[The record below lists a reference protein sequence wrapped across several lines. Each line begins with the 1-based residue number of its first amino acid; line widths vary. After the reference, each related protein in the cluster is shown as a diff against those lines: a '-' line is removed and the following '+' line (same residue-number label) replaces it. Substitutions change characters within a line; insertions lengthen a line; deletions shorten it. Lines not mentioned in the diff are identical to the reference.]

1 MTSIKSVLPSK
12 AGLPTEEENPR
23 WLGTGERVSSAPM
36 RWSIGSTG
44 KQNLPWCVYG
54 NAHMTKTKP
63 AALAAL
69 PEDCALS
76 LRTHPELP
84 DLYAVK
90 LRTAFEHTVS
100 AGTTRIIFFRN
111 PRAPSLLMT
120 RNPAQLPQVVPVL
133 LAGTAAGGAEANT
146 ALGLELGK
154 LGGPWLP
161 LFQGMTGQD
170 GFYGIMLPYLF
181 YRAPQRGTFR
191 QAAEGACRKLGESGL
206 ITGWCLVHCG
216 VSYLT
221 KDGRFHEAK
230 DYPRALWRDVE
241 EAQPWVN

>member
-1 MTSIKSVLPSK
+1 MNKTTS
-12 AGLPTEEENPR
+12 
-23 WLGTGERVSSAPM
+23 
-36 RWSIGSTG
+36 
-44 KQNLPWCVYG
+44 
-54 NAHMTKTKP
+54 
-63 AALAAL
+63 AAVAAL
-69 PEDCALS
+69 PGDCTPS
-76 LRTHPELP
+76 LRPHPDLP

-90 LRTAFEHTVS
+90 LRAAFEHTVS

-133 LAGTAAGGAEANT
+133 LAGIAAGGAEANT

-170 GFYGIMLPYLF
+170 GFYGIMFPYLF

-191 QAAEGACRKLGESGL
+191 QAAEGACRKLDESGL
-206 ITGWCLVHCG
+206 LTGWCLVHCG

-241 EAQPWVN
+241 EAQPWAN